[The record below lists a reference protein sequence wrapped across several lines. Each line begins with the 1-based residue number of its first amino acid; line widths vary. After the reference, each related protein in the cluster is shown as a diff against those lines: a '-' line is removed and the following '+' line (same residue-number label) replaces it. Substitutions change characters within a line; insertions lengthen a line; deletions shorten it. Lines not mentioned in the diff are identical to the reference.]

1 MGSKKVTFDDIAR
14 HTGFSKTTI
23 SRFFNNPGSLT
34 RKNQEIIRNALTE
47 LNYKENKVAQILATG
62 ETDFVGIL
70 VPNLMLHYYSEMLNQ
85 ILLTYPE
92 YGYKYIVFVGS
103 EDPQVEQDYIQ
114 KLLSYQIAG
123 LIVMSHSTP
132 SAQLAALSIP
142 IVSIER
148 EDIHICS
155 VNSDNYTGALLATEL
170 LQKNGCDIFIHINT
184 PTPIT
189 RPAYQRINGFRDYC
203 TERGLRHELFIRE
216 TGTSASSITAAML
229 ELFNEIEN
237 RYPGQKKGIFFSDD
251 TRANAFLNVLLRKY
265 HVLPEEY
272 RLVGFDNSPIAEQ
285 AGYPIST
292 VGQQIRLI
300 AHETVALLHEKILEY
315 RSGADWSAPPV
326 HRVITPMLYPRAT
339 TDDGGQ

>member
-114 KLLSYQIAG
+114 KLLSYQIEG
-123 LIVMSHSTP
+123 LIVMSHSIP
-132 SAQLAALSIP
+132 SQRLADLSIP

-148 EDIHICS
+148 EDMHICS
-155 VNSDNYTGALLATEL
+155 VNSDNYAGALLATEL
-170 LQKNGCDIFIHINT
+170 LKKNECDVYIHINT

-203 TERGLRHELFIRE
+203 REHGLRQEIFIRE
-216 TGTSASSITAAML
+216 SGPSASSITTAMEDL
-229 ELFNEIEN
+229 LSEIET
-237 RYPGQKKGIFFSDD
+237 RYPGEKKGIFFSDD
-251 TRANAFLNVLLRKY
+251 TRANAFLNAILRKY
-265 HVLPEEY
+265 QRLPDEY

-285 AGYPIST
+285 AVYPIST
-292 VGQQIRLI
+292 VGQQISLI
-300 AHETVALLHEKILEY
+300 ARETVGLLHEKILEY
-315 RSGADWSAPPV
+315 RSGENWPGLPV
-326 HRVITPMLYPRAT
+326 HRVIAPVLYPRST
-339 TDDGGQ
+339 TDIRGV

>member
-34 RKNQEIIRNALTE
+34 RKNQEIIRKALKE

-170 LQKNGCDIFIHINT
+170 LQKNGCSEEEAYRIVSEEMWKFLN
-184 PTPIT
+184 
-189 RPAYQRINGFRDYC
+189 PAGMQKLAKVPFFLALMKRIVPAGFRKGSGYGWRYTWHRDDPKNMFRFECNACIYHQILGRRNLLKLGAMC
-203 TERGLRHELFIRE
+203 CHADIINYGNLPYTDFIRTRTLCQGGDVCDFCFVRHETDAGNGWQR
-216 TGTSASSITAAML
+216 TKSI
-229 ELFNEIEN
+229 
-237 RYPGQKKGIFFSDD
+237 
-251 TRANAFLNVLLRKY
+251 
-265 HVLPEEY
+265 
-272 RLVGFDNSPIAEQ
+272 
-285 AGYPIST
+285 
-292 VGQQIRLI
+292 
-300 AHETVALLHEKILEY
+300 
-315 RSGADWSAPPV
+315 
-326 HRVITPMLYPRAT
+326 
-339 TDDGGQ
+339 